1 VTTSLSELRKSRQLS
16 LRKLGEEL
24 DMHWTTLSSYERGR
38 RTPDIETADKIALYF
53 GVTIEDLFP
62 KYRRQSPYPKSNKR
76 NTSST

>member
-1 VTTSLSELRKSRQLS
+1 MKSIEV
-16 LRKLGEEL
+16 KFGIG
-24 DMHWTTLSSYERGR
+24 DPFERGR

-76 NTSST
+76 NTSSN